1 MYAIIETGGKQYRV
15 ETGSLVQVE
24 SLPGKVGGTI
34 ELGQVRLVHS
44 DRGMEV
50 GQPLVKGA
58 TVKAEIIHQG
68 RTRSITIFKKHGAR
82 TIGGPMATARALPNC
97 ALPISKRSNGN
108 QPWQQI
114 KAADQLEMGAI
125 AIRNILGSRPTAE
138 RP

>member
-58 TVKAEIIHQG
+58 TVKAEII
-68 RTRSITIFKKHGAR
+68 
-82 TIGGPMATARALPNC
+82 GGPMAIARALLNC
-97 ALPISKRSNGN
+97 ALPV
-108 QPWQQI
+108 
-114 KAADQLEMGAI
+114 
-125 AIRNILGSRPTAE
+125 SR
-138 RP
+138 RPNED